1 MNISTPKASDQFSNA
16 AAQPAD
22 DAQYEAWNDAE
33 YYITVYERVGW
44 VSRPTVTVKLDIIEN
59 RYYFYVD
66 SNLVHAVT
74 DADIYLR
81 YDGRLT
87 LIIKQ
92 DDTTIMLDENGNLR
106 EIEFSARDA
115 QAHRRLVSIE

>member
-1 MNISTPKASDQFSNA
+1 MNISSPKASDRFDNA
-16 AAQPAD
+16 AEQPAD
-22 DAQYEAWNDAE
+22 DAQYAAWNDAE

-44 VSRPTVTVKLDIIEN
+44 LSRPTVTVKLDIIEN
-59 RYYFYVD
+59 RYYIYAD
-66 SNLVHAVT
+66 SKLVHAVT

-92 DDTTIMLDENGNLR
+92 HDTAFQVDENGNLR
-106 EIEFSARDA
+106 EIEFNGRDA